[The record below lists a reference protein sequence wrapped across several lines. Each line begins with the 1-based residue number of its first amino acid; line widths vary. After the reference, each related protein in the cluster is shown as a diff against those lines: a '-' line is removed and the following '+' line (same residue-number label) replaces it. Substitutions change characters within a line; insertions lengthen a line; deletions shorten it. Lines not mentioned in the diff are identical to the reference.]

1 MGKQAR
7 LRAARASAARVP
19 GEIPVVSSGEPCPC
33 GSRLPYKDCHG
44 RAAPRDRFVS
54 RPFEGL
60 PSEGDWI
67 ALREFVPAATAPIS
81 LVGGYSGTAATVCTV
96 LPGAYPAIHRADG
109 SVFVAMQTQL
119 PSSDPSRDVARALIA
134 AIDAEDGTA
143 VADLPD
149 ATDTVRLQDLVDA
162 SAPLSVTVHESF
174 EFWLDGDASDE
185 VADSLDRANAA
196 AVPTKRLS
204 SVQAAYWCAVRD
216 RNHVR
221 WVWPYPE
228 SATIDALARLHA
240 SGDSALGEASRF
252 VGSFRAHGVLVPVWD
267 LAQDVTA
274 DAVEEPAAAFAKR
287 MEDALAVSTPLTAV
301 ERRAR
306 DGLLNRQL
314 TIR

>member
-7 LRAARASAARVP
+7 LRAARASAARVT
-19 GEIPVVSSGEPCPC
+19 GDIPAVSSQEACPC
-33 GSRLPYKDCHG
+33 GSGLKYKDCHG
-44 RAAPRDRFVS
+44 RSAQRDRFVS

-81 LVGGYSGTAATVCTV
+81 LVGSYSATAATVCTV

-109 SVFVAMQTQL
+109 SVLVAMQTQV
-119 PSSDPSRDVARALIA
+119 PSADPSRDVARAMIA
-134 AIDAEDGTA
+134 AIEAEDGTA

-149 ATDTVRLQDLVDA
+149 AADTVRLQDLVDP
-162 SAPLSVTVHESF
+162 SAPLSVTVHDGF

-196 AVPTKRLS
+196 AVPTRRLA
-204 SVQAAYWCAVRD
+204 SVEAAYWCAVRD

-228 SATIDALARLHA
+228 GATIDALARLHA
-240 SGDSALGEASRF
+240 GGESALGEDSRF
-252 VGSFRAHGVLVPVWD
+252 VGSFRAYGVLVPVWD

-287 MEDALAVSTPLTAV
+287 MEEALSVSTPLTAA

-314 TIR
+314 TLR

>member
-19 GEIPVVSSGEPCPC
+19 GEIPVVSSREPCPC
-33 GSRLPYKDCHG
+33 GSGLKYKDCHG
-44 RAAPRDRFVS
+44 RATQRDRFVS

-81 LVGGYSGTAATVCTV
+81 LVGRYSGTAATVCTV
-96 LPGAYPAIHRADG
+96 LPGAYPAIRRADG
-109 SVFVAMQTQL
+109 SVLVAMQTQL
-119 PSSDPSRDVARALIA
+119 PTSDPSRDVARALIA

-149 ATDTVRLQDLVDA
+149 ATDSVRLQDLVDA
-162 SAPLSVTVHESF
+162 SAPLNVTVHESF

-196 AVPTKRLS
+196 VVPTKRLS

-221 WVWPYPE
+221 WVWPYAE

-287 MEDALAVSTPLTAV
+287 MEDALAASTPLTAV

>member
-19 GEIPVVSSGEPCPC
+19 GEIPVVSSREPCPC
-33 GSRLPYKDCHG
+33 GSGLKYKDCHG
-44 RAAPRDRFVS
+44 RATQRGRFVS

-81 LVGGYSGTAATVCTV
+81 LAGRYSGTAATVCTV
-96 LPGAYPAIHRADG
+96 LPGAYPAMHRADG
-109 SVFVAMQTQL
+109 SVLVAMQTQL
-119 PSSDPSRDVARALIA
+119 PTSDPSRDVARALIA
-134 AIDAEDGTA
+134 AIDAEVGTA

-162 SAPLSVTVHESF
+162 SAPLNVTVHESF
-174 EFWLDGDASDE
+174 EFWLDGNASDE

-221 WVWPYPE
+221 WVWPGPE
-228 SATIDALARLHA
+228 SATIDALARLYA

>member
-19 GEIPVVSSGEPCPC
+19 GEIPVVSSREPCPC
-33 GSRLPYKDCHG
+33 GSGLKYKDCHG
-44 RAAPRDRFVS
+44 RATQRDHFVS

-81 LVGGYSGTAATVCTV
+81 LVGSYSGTAATVCTV
-96 LPGAYPAIHRADG
+96 LPGAYPAMHRADG
-109 SVFVAMQTQL
+109 SVLVAMQTQL
-119 PSSDPSRDVARALIA
+119 PSSDPSRAVARALIA
-134 AIDAEDGTA
+134 AIDAENGTA

-149 ATDTVRLQDLVDA
+149 ATDTVRLQDLVDT
-162 SAPLSVTVHESF
+162 SAPLSVTVHDGF

-204 SVQAAYWCAVRD
+204 SVQAAYWSAVRD

-221 WVWPYPE
+221 WVWPFPE

-267 LAQDVTA
+267 LAQNVTA